1 MRKFVSSL
9 SLSGPVTP
17 PMHGFGCAYQMPVCQ
32 PFLRGYQMTVI
43 AKYIPNLS
51 RIHSRLVIS
60 CRPECYPI
68 LRQWHMSG
76 NPCQLNRSMQHFVE
90 VYWRGFEILRF
101 FLGAGLGA
109 TPLGPDPLGYSPTGR
124 FS

>member
-32 PFLRGYQMTVI
+32 AFLRGHQMTVI

-51 RIHSRLVIS
+51 RIHSSLVIS

-76 NPCQLNRSMQHFVE
+76 NPPYRALKIVE
-90 VYWRGFEILRF
+90 AITTSQNETSGK
-101 FLGAGLGA
+101 
-109 TPLGPDPLGYSPTGR
+109 PGR
-124 FS
+124 CRLPG